1 MEQKLYDSLVHLKS
15 VIENDDN
22 VLELERLSKEMD
34 ENDEVKKLS
43 YQKDI
48 ALMDYEDSL
57 KHFSKDSKEVK
68 DAQKRLAQAK
78 LALDEH
84 PLVHHYLEV
93 YSKVRQMY
101 DKINLELF
109 HPFR

>member
-1 MEQKLYDSLVHLKS
+1 MEQKLYDSLVHLKG
-15 VIENDDN
+15 VIESDDN

-48 ALMDYEDSL
+48 ALMNYEDAL
-57 KHFSKDSKEVK
+57 KHFPKDSKEVNE
-68 DAQKRLAQAK
+68 AQKSLHQAK

-93 YSKVRQMY
+93 YSKVREMY
-101 DKINLELF
+101 DKMNLELF
-109 HPFR
+109 HPFQ